1 MNSRTVPS
9 TWLRHPDPV
18 TPGSVF
24 PPVGGSPLAL
34 TDTWILACSKRH
46 SLPVK
51 AGDTASLARGRE
63 APLLGLLRRPLL
75 ACPGPP
81 TPRAVRSG
89 SCSTALKR
97 LMSIC
102 LPMLMCLGDVSGSRE
117 EGSRLSSGACRR
129 QGLRVAG
136 GDPLPGCAAHAPGQ
150 GGRALEAA
158 AACVGG
164 RAPARWTWKPHCWP
178 LAPMPATPQM
188 ARTTS
193 PRPVSRV

>member
-1 MNSRTVPS
+1 MAQAPGPGNPRLCLSSSGRQPIG
-9 TWLRHPDPV
+9 LDRHLDPRLQQ
-18 TPGSVF
+18 T
-24 PPVGGSPLAL
+24 
-34 TDTWILACSKRH
+34 H

-63 APLLGLLRRPLL
+63 APLLGLLRCPLL

-129 QGLRVAG
+129 QGLRAAG